1 MRPISETLRMENED
15 AHVDRSQ
22 LGEAR
27 YSNFAEIGH
36 NATEFVFDF
45 GQGWVDEEPVR
56 VYLRV
61 VTTPDMAQELCKKLD
76 EALMRYRVVF
86 GEIRPGRNADEL

>member
-1 MRPISETLRMENED
+1 MEKHD
-15 AHVDRSQ
+15 VDVDRSRI
-22 LGEAR
+22 GEAR
-27 YSNFAEIGH
+27 YSNYAEIGH

-61 VTTPDMAQELCKKLD
+61 VTTPDMAQELYKKLYD
-76 EALMRYRVVF
+76 ALIQYRVVF
-86 GEIRPGRNADEL
+86 GEIRPGRNAGEL

>member
-1 MRPISETLRMENED
+1 MEKHD
-15 AHVDRSQ
+15 VDVDRSRI
-22 LGEAR
+22 GEAR
-27 YSNFAEIGH
+27 YSNYAEIGH

-61 VTTPDMAQELCKKLD
+61 VTTPDMAQELYKKLYD
-76 EALMRYRVVF
+76 ALIQYRVVF